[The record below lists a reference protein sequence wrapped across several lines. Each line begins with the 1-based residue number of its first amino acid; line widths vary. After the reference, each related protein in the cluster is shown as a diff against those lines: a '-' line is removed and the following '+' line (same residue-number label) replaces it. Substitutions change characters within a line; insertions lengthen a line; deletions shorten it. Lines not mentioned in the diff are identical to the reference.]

1 MTSFIVK
8 FIRTLL
14 FFYFIS
20 YSYTIDHDVLNSFFD
35 LSSYVT
41 EIIVAILQTVSSAS
55 VSTSQKHLLRYG
67 VHAEKVINLLKS
79 SSKMLVLFS
88 IFNKC
93 RNRST
98 TFIKTPR
105 YGISYTSAWFGWR
118 TDRNEEDNSCY
129 LLVFTNICTFIVI
142 KVLHKQSLM

>member
-55 VSTSQKHLLRYG
+55 VSTSQKHLLRDG

-79 SSKMLVLFS
+79 SSKMLVLF
-88 IFNKC
+88 FD
-93 RNRST
+93 
-98 TFIKTPR
+98 F
-105 YGISYTSAWFGWR
+105 
-118 TDRNEEDNSCY
+118 
-129 LLVFTNICTFIVI
+129 
-142 KVLHKQSLM
+142 